1 MDDGELAQE
10 ADIQRHTTMQIVE
23 RKDKS
28 FTIIQTWGLEI
39 FVFGR
44 MMAELMIAFFANYQ
58 NLDCFCL

>member
-10 ADIQRHTTMQIVE
+10 ADTQRHTTMQIVE

-39 FVFGR
+39 FVF
-44 MMAELMIAFFANYQ
+44 
-58 NLDCFCL
+58 